1 MEYTNSIGVGDIRN
15 LKVEG
20 FGDLLQA
27 IYNLL

>member
-20 FGDLLQA
+20 YCDLLQA
-27 IYNLL
+27 IFKLS